1 MNISLDETLKS
12 AFGLFKVPF
21 EPVSNI
27 FYIPNKANAK
37 YIIEFD
43 YMTLPP
49 LTVVSENNK
58 TIFRGNPT
66 AAFIN
71 VSYRWKKFHK
81 GESDE

>member
-43 YMTLPP
+43 YMTSPP

-58 TIFRGNPT
+58 IIFRGNPT
-66 AAFIN
+66 AVFIR
-71 VSYRWKKFHK
+71 VSYLWKKFHK
-81 GESDE
+81 GEFDE

>member
-1 MNISLDETLKS
+1 MNINLDETLKS

-43 YMTLPP
+43 YMTMPP

-66 AAFIN
+66 AAFIR
-71 VSYRWKKFHK
+71 VSYLWKKSHK

>member
-1 MNISLDETLKS
+1 MKINLDETLKS

-43 YMTLPP
+43 YMTSPP

-58 TIFRGNPT
+58 IIFRGNPT
-66 AAFIN
+66 AVFIR
-71 VSYRWKKFHK
+71 VSYLWKKFHK

>member
-43 YMTLPP
+43 YMTSPP

-58 TIFRGNPT
+58 IIFRGNPT
-66 AAFIN
+66 AVFIR
-71 VSYRWKKFHK
+71 VSYLWKKFHK